1 MTWFPPSGP
10 ISRDTSELRIR
21 EPRLAVIP
29 ERSSGPVHPR
39 RQKGNVVKELPRKIQ
54 NPSLWH
60 KPQQIPQEVILIRQR
75 IGNIPAREG
84 FLAGDQ
90 PTQGLNKPGHIEWK
104 QTQE

>member
-1 MTWFPPSGP
+1 M
-10 ISRDTSELRIR
+10 
-21 EPRLAVIP
+21 
-29 ERSSGPVHPR
+29 RSSGPVHPR

-60 KPQQIPQEVILIRQR
+60 KPQQIPQECTLIRQR

-90 PTQGLNKPGHIEWK
+90 PTQGSTSQGILNGSKLKSDSHHHSPG
-104 QTQE
+104 Q